1 MGNTNSIGCQDT
13 LCGPDET
20 CCSTTDET
28 FAPCSRG
35 DHHHQTP
42 RGLVLGGGGRVS
54 MGALGFH
61 SGGTRGSTEFASLC
75 GLIRS
80 NDIAQAK
87 LKSALEANPASVIEM
102 DSDGNTMLHYAVVC
116 NNLMAA
122 EQIIRNGADIE
133 ATNNRGYTVMHVAT
147 TMSGCTAMV
156 RRIITLKRKFPNK
169 ARQIKQSLQLK
180 DTHADT
186 QHTGSSPPTI
196 QPGVVVSDWEAV
208 FDKRTR
214 AARESFK
221 RDCGDNEKSH
231 KDVTNA
237 RIASID
243 GQMHINNLYTQADI
257 AATRAAKSK
266 DALRYVRVQRA
277 SDGGKRGGRKEDGA
291 RPKESQK
298 ARVSATGEGSEKER
312 EREQERQ

>member
-1 MGNTNSIGCQDT
+1 MGNASSISCQDS

-35 DHHHQTP
+35 DHHHQTTP
-42 RGLVLGGGGRVS
+42 RGLVSGGGGGVS
-54 MGALGFH
+54 MGAARFH
-61 SGGTRGSTEFASLC
+61 SGETRGSTEFASLC
-75 GLIRS
+75 GLMRS
-80 NDIAQAK
+80 NDIAK

-116 NNLMAA
+116 NNVMVA
-122 EQIIRNGADIE
+122 EQLIRNGADIE
-133 ATNNRGYTVMHVAT
+133 ATNNRGYTVMHMAT

-156 RRIITLKRKFPNK
+156 RHIMTLKRKFPNK
-169 ARQIKQSLQLK
+169 ARQLKQSLQLK

-214 AARESFK
+214 AVRERFN

-243 GQMHINNLYTQADI
+243 GQMRINYLYTQADI

-277 SDGGKRGGRKEDGA
+277 SDGRESGGRKEDGA

-298 ARVSATGEGSEKER
+298 ARVSTTGEGSKKER